1 MGKICDMRKDVA
13 TGTPLREQRIR
24 AEKIHCRRKLAT
36 LNKRTAPN
44 EQTLLDLDDTIVAPA
59 TGSPPAAIAIVRL
72 SGKKTLRDSVR
83 KIFRVPARI
92 ARSLNCHPIGWYLG
106 WSTVGPENRST
117 KSLESLVREPP
128 EVLRAKTLQNSIL
141 MGAAAVV
148 RAVVEA
154 CVEAGARLAEP
165 GEFTRRAFLNGRMDL
180 VQAEA
185 LADLIHAQTQQ
196 ARRLAL
202 RQLQGGLSSKV
213 MKLREWLLDVA
224 AELEAWIDFPEEEI
238 PIPTIARHLEIFA
251 DVTREL
257 QRLTQGLRA
266 GLLLSEGAR
275 VVIAGR
281 PNAGKSS
288 LFNMLVGRE
297 RAIVTPHP
305 GTTRDTIESTVE
317 LGGIAVTL
325 VDTAGLRHTA
335 DEIEGIG
342 IERARQEIRL
352 ADLVLLVVDA
362 SHPREYP
369 RRSRAGRARLR
380 NQDRRGAKQKLI
392 WLSEEQIG
400 ELTAQLHGL
409 NLSVRPSFLQYAGG
423 AGGLSSHNPA
433 PTDGFNFAGRGL
445 PDARTSRRMSA
456 RCRGCA
462 PARYPCPQA
471 ITLARVCHG
480 GRKRSA
486 CSAWGIA
493 GRGNVR
499 RDSRSHFLAFLS
511 WEINKGRE
519 SLHTR
524 VLGLFVTVRSLADGR
539 RNIMA

>member
-1 MGKICDMRKDVA
+1 MN
-13 TGTPLREQRIR
+13 
-24 AEKIHCRRKLAT
+24 KL
-36 LNKRTAPN
+36 LN
-44 EQTLLDLDDTIVAPA
+44 LDDTIVAPA

-72 SGKKTLRDSVR
+72 SGKKSFEILE
-83 KIFRVPARI
+83 KIFRP
-92 ARSLNCHPIGWYLG
+92 RSNRPVAELPSHRMVLGMVHRLSGEPID
-106 WSTVGPENRST
+106 
-117 KSLESLVREPP
+117 
-128 EVLRAKTLQNSIL
+128 EVLGVLMRAPRSFTGEDVAELHTHGS
-141 MGAAAVV
+141 AAVV

-154 CVEAGARLAEP
+154 CVEAGARVAEP

-362 SHPREYP
+362 SHPT
-369 RRSRAGRARLR
+369 
-380 NQDRRGAKQKLI
+380 NIRGDLELVEHDYETKIVVVLNKTDLA
-392 WLSEEQIG
+392 SEEQIG
-400 ELTAQLHGL
+400 ELTAQLQGL
-409 NLSVRPSFLQYAGG
+409 
-423 AGGLSSHNPA
+423 
-433 PTDGFNFAGRGL
+433 T
-445 PDARTSRRMSA
+445 
-456 RCRGCA
+456 
-462 PARYPCPQA
+462 YPCVQVSCNTREGLEALVHTIQLQLMGSISPEEVYLTRERHAECLRAAEAALQRA
-471 ITLARVCHG
+471 THALKQSLSPEFVMVDVNEALAQLGELLGVGTSEEILDR
-480 GRKRSA
+480 
-486 CSAWGIA
+486 IF
-493 GRGNVR
+493 
-499 RDSRSHFLAFLS
+499 SRFC
-511 WEINKGRE
+511 
-519 SLHTR
+519 
-524 VLGLFVTVRSLADGR
+524 LGK
-539 RNIMA
+539 